1 MVRKYIYH
9 LGQWSVTQPQLT
21 DIDYLPRAHF
31 RRFLG
36 HHSLNLDDVIY

>member
-9 LGQWSVTQPQLT
+9 LGQLT
-21 DIDYLPRAHF
+21 DIDYLPKAHF

-36 HHSLNLDDVIY
+36 HHSLNLDDEIY